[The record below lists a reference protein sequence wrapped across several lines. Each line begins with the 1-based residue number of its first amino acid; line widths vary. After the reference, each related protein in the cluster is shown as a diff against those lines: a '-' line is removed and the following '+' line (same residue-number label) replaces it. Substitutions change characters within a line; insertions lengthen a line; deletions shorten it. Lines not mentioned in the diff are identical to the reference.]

1 MNPWRW
7 VDPRVQ
13 SVRVSD
19 LGAYLRHKGWRLK
32 PNPNPNLLR
41 FEETTVRKGRPFYQM
56 IPASEESDDYRQR
69 VSELITTLS
78 ELEDRHPIAVLNDI
92 LRCGSESAQGNGADS
107 REDAE
112 AVRPRS
118 RKRKPLK
125 GTTPP

>member
-19 LGAYLRHKGWRLK
+19 LGAYFRHKGWTLK

-41 FEETTVRKGRPFYQM
+41 FEESTARKGRSFYQL
-56 IPASEESDDYRQR
+56 IPASDQSDDYRQR

-78 ELEDRHPIAVLNDI
+78 ELEDRHPIEVLNEI
-92 LRCGSESAQGNGADS
+92 LRCGSESERGNGAEN
-107 REDAE
+107 REEAE

-118 RKRKPLK
+118 RKRNHLK